1 MKNNCKIVLYQKL
14 VSNQYAIYVIF
25 TIIQILI
32 GIDEEYYKEKI
43 ISNNNDSLINIKNKE
58 NHLEKDGIDD
68 DSSMSD
74 SDNDMDDI
82 DGIEIDEDIDNK
94 EKKNHIEEQKNEEK
108 NKSKINKDNKIS
120 FEEFNDFKK
129 GILLY
134 IEKNTQNKDKKK
146 LINLMKLN
154 KIENNFLTFPK
165 KEKEK

>member
-154 KIENNFLTFPK
+154 KVENNFLTVPK